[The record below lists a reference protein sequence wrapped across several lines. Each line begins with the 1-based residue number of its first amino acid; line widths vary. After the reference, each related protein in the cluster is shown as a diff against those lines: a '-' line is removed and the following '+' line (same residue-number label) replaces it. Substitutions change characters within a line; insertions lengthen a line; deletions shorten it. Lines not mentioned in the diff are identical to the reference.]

1 MKQLIAVINPNDTDE
16 LLHSLREVTNIDKIS
31 VSHIKTVEEHAK
43 EYMYRGSLVR
53 TNSML
58 VLDKLEF
65 CCAVNQNNEKLI
77 SERLSHFSS
86 TIHCVELSEGW
97 DIETISTLDHASIRI
112 AFVIPHEDELIA
124 PLYDEIVFEGYSITK
139 LNILPSELNSII
151 HYDAIVIDMS
161 IKKYSIEELTRLLNI
176 SAGVP
181 IILLNRSNTSLDKIM
196 FIRAGLHNI
205 YEVRDDHTIAVSII
219 ALASQYRDSR
229 KQLIKGSI
237 NTSDSLFSIV
247 QLVTMQNQAGELL
260 IVLDNNTMGH
270 IYFRDGNIINAK
282 YKNHKGEKALFRI
295 FAHRALS
302 YQFSDFP
309 AAVLPVITTPLMEL
323 LMDISRRHDE
333 YYHKGN
339 NEILFHKK
347 LYLKSSEG
355 SQESLLSYFSEPR
368 SIQDMCDI
376 SGYDDIVVIE
386 KLLTLVNKNILG

>member
-1 MKQLIAVINPNDTDE
+1 MKQLIAVINPNDADE
-16 LLHSLREVTNIDKIS
+16 LLHNLQEVTNTDKIS
-31 VSHIKTVEEHAK
+31 LRHIKSVEEHAK

-53 TNSML
+53 TNSTL
-58 VLDKLEF
+58 VLDKLELS
-65 CCAVNQNNEKLI
+65 CIVNRNNEKLV
-77 SERLSHFSS
+77 SDCLAQFSNN
-86 TIHCVELSEGW
+86 IYYVELSEGW
-97 DIETISTLDHASIRI
+97 DIETISTLDHASVRI
-112 AFVIPHEDELIA
+112 AFVIPHEDELIT
-124 PLYDEIVFEGYSITK
+124 PLYNEIVFEGYSIKK
-139 LNILPSELNSII
+139 LHLLPSEINSII

-161 IKKYSIEELTRLLNI
+161 IKKYSIDELTKLLNI

-181 IILLNRSNTSLDKIM
+181 IILVNRSNVPLDKIM

-205 YEVRDDHTIAVSII
+205 YEVRDDHTIATSII

-247 QLVTMQNQAGELL
+247 QLVTMQNKAGELL

-282 YKNHKGEKALFRI
+282 YKNHRGEKALFRI

-309 AAVLPVITTPLMEL
+309 AAVLPVIASPLMEL
-323 LMDISRRHDE
+323 LMEISRRHDE

-347 LYLKSSEG
+347 LHLKLSER
-355 SQESLLSYFSEPR
+355 SEESLLSYFSEPH
-368 SIQDMCDI
+368 SIQEMCDI
-376 SGYDDIVVIE
+376 SDNDDIVVID
-386 KLLTLVNKNILG
+386 KLLDLVNKNILG

>member
-16 LLHSLREVTNIDKIS
+16 LLHSLQEVTNIDKIS
-31 VSHIKTVEEHAK
+31 VSHIKALEEHTR

-58 VLDKLEF
+58 VLDKLELS
-65 CCAVNQNNEKLI
+65 CAVNQNNEKLV
-77 SERLSHFSS
+77 SERLAEFTSN
-86 TIHCVELSEGW
+86 IYCVELSEGW
-97 DIETISTLDHASIRI
+97 DIETISTLDHASVRI
-112 AFVIPHEDELIA
+112 AFVIPYEDELIA
-124 PLYDEIVFEGYSITK
+124 PLYNEIILEGYNIEK
-139 LNILPSELNSII
+139 LHILPSEINLII

-161 IKKYSIEELTRLLNI
+161 IKKYSTEELTKLLNI

-181 IILLNRSNTSLDKIM
+181 IILVNRSDTPLDKIM

-205 YEVRDDHTIAVSII
+205 YEVRDDHTIATSII

-247 QLVTMQNQAGELL
+247 QLVTMQNKAGELL

-309 AAVLPVITTPLMEL
+309 AAVLPVIALPLMEL
-323 LMDISRRHDE
+323 LMEISRRHDE

-355 SQESLLSYFSEPR
+355 SQEFLLSYFTEPR
-368 SIQDMCDI
+368 TIQEMCDMADD
-376 SGYDDIVVIE
+376 DDIVVID
-386 KLLTLVNKNILG
+386 KLLDLVNKNILG